1 MLRGAYIK
9 PPLGRIAT
17 LVACLTIFG
26 SGFIIMRTLPELSG
40 MVIAAAVMAFGNGL
54 GAGVNMTIGADL
66 SPAVGRP
73 RFLGIWA
80 IFNNGGKL
88 GGPTLLSLIITVT
101 SLRFG
106 VLFPGLLALAGAVWI
121 LVWARAIEL
130 PGRRGRLGRPGRA
143 RPRRRSGR
151 PPKD

>member
-1 MLRGAYIK
+1 MVAK
-9 PPLGRIAT
+9 PDLA
-17 LVACLTIFG
+17 
-26 SGFIIMRTLPELSG
+26 G

-101 SLRFG
+101 TLRFG
-106 VLFPGLLALAGAVWI
+106 VLFPGLLAFLGAVWI
-121 LVWARAIEL
+121 LIWARQVGL
-130 PGRRGRLGRPGRA
+130 PGRRRP
-143 RPRRRSGR
+143 
-151 PPKD
+151 

>member
-1 MLRGAYIK
+1 RRWGVGSERQTAATSLVIACGAALELIVMFLGAYIK
-9 PPLGRIAT
+9 DHLGRIAT
-17 LVACLTIFG
+17 RVACLTIFG

-88 GGPTLLSLIITVT
+88 
-101 SLRFG
+101 
-106 VLFPGLLALAGAVWI
+106 
-121 LVWARAIEL
+121 
-130 PGRRGRLGRPGRA
+130 
-143 RPRRRSGR
+143 
-151 PPKD
+151 